1 MNEQTPEKQ
10 SSRKILLT
18 IFIIVLIALNG
29 VLLYLNIKNRDEN
42 TVLTQQR
49 KEVQANL
56 DLTEAKL
63 DSISNELDVRIAE
76 VQKLGGDVEALTQA
90 KEQLEKDKSQ
100 LKNANA
106 AERRRLNEK
115 IKGYEELL
123 VSKDEEI
130 SRLKVQ
136 NEELYSENN
145 SLKTKTVRLADSI
158 NTIDKE
164 KRQLAEKVNIASALK
179 AENLEISAINERGKE
194 RDKGEYRAKQIDR
207 IKVAFN
213 LGENNVAKVE
223 TKNIYMRLIE
233 PDGAAVFDMATGGGT
248 FVFEGQETFFTA
260 KQEIL
265 FDNTRQPVSFV
276 FNKGTP
282 YKTGK
287 HIVELYS
294 DGFKIGQGSFVV
306 K

>member
-260 KQEIL
+260 
-265 FDNTRQPVSFV
+265 
-276 FNKGTP
+276 
-282 YKTGK
+282 
-287 HIVELYS
+287 
-294 DGFKIGQGSFVV
+294 
-306 K
+306 

>member
-42 TVLTQQR
+42 TVLTQQK
-49 KEVQANL
+49 KETQANL

-100 LKNANA
+100 LKNANV

-130 SRLKVQ
+130 SKLKM
-136 NEELYSENN
+136 ERDELYSENSN
-145 SLKTKTVRLADSI
+145 LKTKTVRLADSI

-164 KRQLAEKVNIASALK
+164 KRQLAEKVTIASALK

>member
-42 TVLTQQR
+42 TVLTQQK
-49 KEVQANL
+49 KETQANL

-90 KEQLEKDKSQ
+90 KEQLEKDKTQ
-100 LKNANA
+100 LKNANV

-130 SRLKVQ
+130 SKLKM
-136 NEELYSENN
+136 ERDELYSENSN
-145 SLKTKTVRLADSI
+145 LKTKTVRLADSI

-164 KRQLAEKVNIASALK
+164 KRQLAEKVTIASALK

-276 FNKGTP
+276 FSKGTP

>member
-42 TVLTQQR
+42 ALINDQK

-90 KEQLEKDKSQ
+90 KEQLEKDKTQ
-100 LKNANA
+100 LKNANV

-130 SRLKVQ
+130 GKLKM
-136 NEELYSENN
+136 ERDELYQEASQ
-145 SLKTKTVRLADSI
+145 LKTKNVRLADSI

-164 KRQLAEKVNIASALK
+164 KRQLAEKVTIASALK

>member
-42 TVLTQQR
+42 TVLTQQK
-49 KEVQANL
+49 KETQANL

-76 VQKLGGDVEALTQA
+76 VQKLGGDVEALSQA
-90 KEQLEKDKSQ
+90 KEQLEKDKKQ
-100 LKNANA
+100 LKNANV

-130 SRLKVQ
+130 SKLKM
-136 NEELYSENN
+136 ERDELYQETSQ
-145 SLKTKTVRLADSI
+145 LKTKNVRLADSI
-158 NTIDKE
+158 NMIDKE
-164 KRQLAEKVNIASALK
+164 KRQLAEKVTIASALK

-207 IKVAFN
+207 IKIAFN

-248 FVFEGQETFFTA
+248 FELEGQETYFTA

-282 YKTGK
+282 YKIGK